1 MASVGSVLVAFALAA
16 SEPSSLEKIERR
28 AGILSGV
35 GIAFAVGGGVAV
47 GVGVAV
53 HEPRFTVGGSA
64 LIGVALHLVAL
75 AVVAWLWPD
84 DSWLGLLTDETT
96 TAGARAWSLAL
107 P

>member
-1 MASVGSVLVAFALAA
+1 MALIGSTMMAIALAA

-35 GIAFAVGGGVAV
+35 GIAFAVGGGIAV
-47 GVGVAV
+47 GVGATA
-53 HEPRFTVGGSA
+53 HESRLYVGGSA
-64 LIGVALHLVAL
+64 LIGVGLHAIVL

-96 TAGARAWSLAL
+96 SAGARLWFGSR
-107 P
+107 

>member
-1 MASVGSVLVAFALAA
+1 MASVTCLLTSIALAA

-35 GIAFAVGGGVAV
+35 GVAFAVGGGIAV
-47 GVGVAV
+47 GVGVAA

-64 LIGVALHLVAL
+64 LIAVGLHAIAL

-84 DSWLGLLTDETT
+84 DSWLGLLTDEVTS
-96 TAGARAWSLAL
+96 AGARAWLGS